1 MTPLFR
7 RILRERRSIILPL
20 AGVAVLNV
28 AVYLLVVY
36 PLSLRASATEGRQT
50 FAARQLTAAQREYE
64 AARAMLTSKDRADAE
79 LRTFYGEVLPA
90 DLAGARRITYAR
102 LAQLAHEADLSYD
115 RRSYDPNANY
125 EGSLQ
130 KVRITMVLEGE
141 YRNVRRFIHAL
152 ETAPEFVVI
161 EEMSLTEGTD
171 ASAPLTL
178 TLELATYF
186 RAEANGS

>member
-7 RILRERRSIILPL
+7 RILRERRTIILPL

-28 AVYLLVVY
+28 AIYLLLVY
-36 PLSLRASATEGRQT
+36 PLSLRVSATEGRQT
-50 FAARQLTAAQREYE
+50 FAARQLAAAEREYE

-102 LAQLAHEADLSYD
+102 LAQLARETDLSYD
-115 RRSYDPNANY
+115 RRSYEPNASY
-125 EGSLQ
+125 DGSLQ

-171 ASAPLTL
+171 ANAPLTL

-186 RAEANGS
+186 RAEGNGS